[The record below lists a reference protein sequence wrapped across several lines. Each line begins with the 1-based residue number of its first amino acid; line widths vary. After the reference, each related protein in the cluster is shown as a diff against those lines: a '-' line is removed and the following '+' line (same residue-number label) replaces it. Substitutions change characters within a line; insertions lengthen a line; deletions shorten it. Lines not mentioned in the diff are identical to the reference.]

1 VPLLSAGHA
10 QVCPKQDRS
19 EGPGRRVRAPA
30 RLNSRQVP
38 STPFNGC
45 VPRSSRTVLD
55 PTTRS
60 RTVPEVRI
68 SPGPAA
74 PITRAAMCTAE
85 REPPHDRRLI
95 GHSEPLLGKL
105 LARRDG
111 DDHATADGALR
122 ELLLPERLQ
131 RGRLDERD
139 PALLALNRRKVTDV
153 QHLTAQPRRSA
164 QRVF

>member
-1 VPLLSAGHA
+1 
-10 QVCPKQDRS
+10 
-19 EGPGRRVRAPA
+19 
-30 RLNSRQVP
+30 
-38 STPFNGC
+38 
-45 VPRSSRTVLD
+45 VLD

-85 REPPHDRRLI
+85 REPPHDRRV
-95 GHSEPLLGKL
+95 G
-105 LARRDG
+105 
-111 DDHATADGALR
+111 
-122 ELLLPERLQ
+122 
-131 RGRLDERD
+131 
-139 PALLALNRRKVTDV
+139 LNRRKVTDV